1 MQTLSFEIDGFSGPM
16 EVLLSL
22 IAKHKLNIYDI
33 AISQLLEQYLNYL
46 ADCQEQDL
54 ELAGAFLEMAA
65 RLIYMKTAALL
76 PKPEEAKAEKED
88 LQEALLIYAKCKQ
101 AAALLAG
108 QYKEQQPFCRPPMP
122 LPKPQKTYLRTYPAE
137 VLRSSFLA
145 IGQKQLLPS
154 PSTMQQKLRRVV
166 SPKTVSVMSKIVWLM
181 RQVYHAEQVSLV
193 TLYDDI
199 SDRSARVAVFL
210 AVLELTKHGR
220 IGITEDGT
228 ALYRMARQKKKP
240 KLNTQLETLS

>member
-1 MQTLSFEIDGFSGPM
+1 MQILSFDIDGFSGPM
-16 EVLLSL
+16 DVLLSL

-33 AISQLLEQYLNYL
+33 AISQLLEQYLDYL

-76 PKPEEAKAEKED
+76 PKPENAQAEKED
-88 LQEALLIYAKCKQ
+88 LQETLLLYAKCKR
-101 AAALLAG
+101 AAALLAK

-122 LPKPQKTYLRTYPAE
+122 LPEPKKTYLRTYPAE

-145 IGQKQLLPS
+145 IGQKRLP
-154 PSTMQQKLRRVV
+154 PSQVDMQQKLRRVV

-181 RQVYHAEQVSLV
+181 RQVCHTEQVSLV

-199 SDRSARVAVFL
+199 SDRSSRVAVFL

-228 ALYRMARQKKKP
+228 ALYRITRQKKESEHSTP
-240 KLNTQLETLS
+240 AQTLS